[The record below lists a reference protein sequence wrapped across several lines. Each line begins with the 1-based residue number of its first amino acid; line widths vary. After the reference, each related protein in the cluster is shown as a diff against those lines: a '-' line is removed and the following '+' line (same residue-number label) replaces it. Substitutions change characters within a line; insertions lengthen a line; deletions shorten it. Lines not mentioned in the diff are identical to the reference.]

1 MATNQTQIAKE
12 LIRIGNAKEILKEK
26 AKTMQL
32 TATDENGQHK
42 AINDTYN
49 AIEEIAEAFELIPMN
64 GVNKLEVDG
73 PKVTAKRGF
82 FIEDT
87 EQTVKP
93 ATRAETVFTVEIDDD
108 DGVGKEKIWIQANND
123 QEEGYVAASN
133 KYAGTVVDL
142 KIDGRKATASVG
154 DVEIHRYV
162 EEGTYA
168 PAVAKQS
175 GTGKVT
181 AEGKN
186 NTGFKVE
193 TNEPTNNEHYIK
205 VTGSGDVVAVGT
217 AKITKTGYLTAD
229 EKSTDGN
236 LMSSGEDT
244 KYLVLATSTFKNG
257 AGEPMGLLT
266 IDPLKETSITFDEGY
281 TTGGE
286 ILVAGELL
294 EILQAI

>member
-1 MATNQTQIAKE
+1 MPNQTQIAQE
-12 LIRIGNAKEILKEK
+12 LIRIENAKEILKEK

-49 AIEEIAEAFELIPMN
+49 AIEEIAEAFDLIPLN
-64 GVNKLEVDG
+64 GVNELEVDG

-82 FIEDT
+82 FTEDT
-87 EQTVKP
+87 EQQVKL
-93 ATRAETVFTVEIDDD
+93 ATRAETTITAEIDDD
-108 DGVGKEKIWIQANND
+108 DGVGKEKIWIRASNN
-123 QEEGYVAASN
+123 QEEGYVNALN
-133 KYAGTVVDL
+133 KTTDRIVDL
-142 KIDGRKATASVG
+142 TIDGRKATASIN
-154 DVEIHRYV
+154 DVAVHRYV

-229 EKSTDGN
+229 EKSTNGI

-244 KYLVLATSTFKNG
+244 KYLVLASSTFKNG
-257 AGEPMGLLT
+257 AGETMGLLT

-286 ILVAGELL
+286 IMVAGELL
-294 EILQAI
+294 ERLQAI

>member
-1 MATNQTQIAKE
+1 MPNQTQIAQE
-12 LIRIGNAKEILKEK
+12 LIRIENAKEILKDK
-26 AKTMQL
+26 AELMQL

-49 AIEEIAEAFELIPMN
+49 AIEEIAEAFDLIPMN
-64 GVNKLEVDG
+64 GVNELEVDG

-82 FIEDT
+82 FTEDT
-87 EQTVKP
+87 EQTVKI
-93 ATRAETVFTVEIDDD
+93 ATRAETTIIAEVDDD
-108 DGVGKEKIWIQANND
+108 DGVGKEKIWIRASNN
-123 QEEGYVAASN
+123 QEEGYVNALN
-133 KYAGTVVDL
+133 KTTDRTVNL
-142 KIDGRKATASVG
+142 TIDGRKATASIG
-154 DVEIHRYV
+154 DVAVHRYV

-193 TNEPTNNEHYIK
+193 TDEPTNNEHYIK

-244 KYLVLATSTFKNG
+244 KYLVLNDSTFKNG
-257 AGEPMGLLT
+257 AGETMGLLT

-286 ILVAGELL
+286 IMVAGELL
-294 EILQAI
+294 ERLQAI